1 MLKEHTQYS
10 GKENTSME
18 ATIDTQIANF
28 IHLLETKYL
37 STDDD
42 YRPCDFGEKASYF
55 TMDVISDL
63 SFSEPFG
70 YLEEDGDVYDYL
82 KITKSF
88 VPIMMVL
95 VDLPS
100 VTAALHSPLFRGFL
114 PSESDKFGF
123 GAFIR

>member
-1 MLKEHTQYS
+1 
-10 GKENTSME
+10 ME
-18 ATIDTQIANF
+18 ATINTQIANF
-28 IHLLETKYL
+28 VRLLETKYL
-37 STDDD
+37 STNDD

-70 YLEEDGDVYDYL
+70 YLEQDGDVYEYL

-88 VPIMMVL
+88 VPIMMIL

-100 VTAALHSPLFRGFL
+100 VTAALHSPLLRGLL